1 MQEAGR
7 VVRIVRGRAEVDV
20 EARDACEHCSAHSIC
35 NWTGNK
41 LRRVLA
47 VNEAGA
53 VVGDHVLLG
62 VEESA
67 GARTNLVVFG
77 IPVVL
82 MLAGVLVGGL
92 LLSDKW
98 AAVLSGVGLALGL
111 GIVKI
116 VDVAVARSGRSL
128 PVVLRRISKA
138 EAEGASCEAGN
149 GSGDSPGDG
158 DGRKRAGADAAD

>member
-7 VVRIVRGRAEVDV
+7 VVRIVGGRAEVDV

-41 LRRVLA
+41 LRRVLV

-53 VVGDHVLLG
+53 AAGDHVLLA
-62 VEESA
+62 VEDGA
-67 GARTNLVVFG
+67 GARTNLIVFG

-82 MLAGVLVGGL
+82 MLAGVLLGGL
-92 LLSDKW
+92 LISDKW
-98 AAVLSGVGLALGL
+98 AAILSGVGLAFGL

-116 VDVAVARSGRSL
+116 IDMAVARSGRSL
-128 PVVLRRISKA
+128 PVVLRLISEA
-138 EAEGASCEAGN
+138 EAKGANCETGN
-149 GSGDSPGDG
+149 GDSDSPGDG
-158 DGRKRAGADAAD
+158 DGR